1 MNLKM
6 TPEIRNV
13 LQHHPAGLIPLEDD
27 SSSEAVFLVR
37 LSDIPDLQSKIDD
50 RIRQHL
56 AEADADIVA
65 GNVAPWN
72 VEDIKRRGQERQNHS
87 SDVD

>member
-1 MNLKM
+1 M

-13 LQHHPAGLIPLEDD
+13 LQQHPAGLIPLEDD
-27 SSSEAVFLVR
+27 SSSEVVFLVR

-56 AEADADIVA
+56 AEADVDIA
-65 GNVAPWN
+65 TGDVAPWD
-72 VEDIKRRGQERQNHS
+72 VEDIKRRGQDRLNHS
-87 SDVD
+87 TDTE